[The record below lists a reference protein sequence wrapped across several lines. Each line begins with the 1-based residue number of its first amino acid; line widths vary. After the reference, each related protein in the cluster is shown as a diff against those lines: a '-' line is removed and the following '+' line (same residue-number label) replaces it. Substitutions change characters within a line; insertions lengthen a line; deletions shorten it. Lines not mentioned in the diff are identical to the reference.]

1 MKLYVDTWG
10 WLALEDRKEPRHA
23 DAVRLYTER
32 AARPGQIVTSDFV
45 LDETFTVLFRR
56 RPFPEAWQFAQAI
69 LESAGSKFLL
79 VERVTGVRFRRA
91 LDLRKRLADQS
102 RLSFTDLTTMVIMQE
117 LRLKD
122 ILTADDRFSEAGHS
136 YRSLPGSG
144 IEKRK

>member
-10 WLALEDRKEPRHA
+10 WLALADRADPRHA
-23 DAVRLYTER
+23 DAARLYTER

-91 LDLRKRLADQS
+91 LDMRKRLADQP
-102 RLSFTDLTTMVIMQE
+102 RLSFTDLTTIIIMQE

-122 ILTADDRFSEAGHS
+122 ILTADTGFEEASLGF
-136 YRSLPGSG
+136 RRLPG
-144 IEKRK
+144 